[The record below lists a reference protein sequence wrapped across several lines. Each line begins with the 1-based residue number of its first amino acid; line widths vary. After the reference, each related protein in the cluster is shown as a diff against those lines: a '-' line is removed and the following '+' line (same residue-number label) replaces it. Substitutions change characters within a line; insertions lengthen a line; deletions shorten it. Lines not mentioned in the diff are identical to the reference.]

1 MKIDELKEL
10 EGRKIS
16 VIIRD
21 VPRPVGGIL
30 SSVSDS
36 FIVIDYMSNSIDK
49 AIVSV
54 NDIVSI
60 MVNKSNQGEPN
71 ERRERKRDK
80 VFDFSQ

>member
-10 EGRKIS
+10 QGRKIS

-21 VPRPVGGIL
+21 VPRPVGGTL
-30 SSVSDS
+30 SSVGDS
-36 FIVIDYMSNSIDK
+36 FIVLDYTSNSIDK

-54 NDIVSI
+54 SDIVSI
-60 MVNKSNQGEPN
+60 MVSKSNQGEQN

-80 VFDFSQ
+80 